1 MEIESCC
8 LLVLPGVA
16 LLRTHLADEYAHAN
30 TKALLS
36 VAGAMTAMTPNRGQE
51 QAGAGACG
59 SRRGQGTWWHG
70 I

>member
-1 MEIESCC
+1 MAIESCC

-36 VAGAMTAMTPNRGQE
+36 VAGAMTSVTPNRGQEQE

-59 SRRGQGTWWHG
+59 SRRGAWWHG